1 MFEYVIVGAGTAG
14 CVLANRLTANG
25 ASVALVEAG
34 PPKHGEFRVR
44 APGMY
49 VTLWRSNLDWNF
61 TTEPQA
67 HVEDRRMFWPRGKV
81 TGGTGSLNALV
92 YIRGH
97 PDNYDSWRAAGN
109 FGWGYDE
116 ILPFFTRSE
125 DNSRGASKYHGSGG
139 PMAVDDLPSPG
150 PGARAFVES
159 MSKACKVPIN
169 DDFNGASQVGAG
181 YYQYNIRRGERFS
194 SANGFLDTA
203 MRGHK
208 SLTLITDAL
217 VTGLVLDGD
226 RVKGVRLRERGAER
240 TIEASRE
247 VILCAGA
254 IGSPHLLM
262 LAGIGAG
269 DELRAAGVTPAHE
282 LAGVG
287 KHLEDHLLCGA
298 QYHATGGVDAMTK
311 ARLALW
317 AAQYQL
323 LRKGPLGRSAVQAG
337 GFVKHAADARV
348 PDVQFFFVPW
358 GFSPP
363 NSDEKRPPPFGRY
376 YTILSALLYPKS
388 HGEVRL
394 RSADPAQAPAIDP
407 RYLSDPAD
415 LEHLVDGIE
424 LSREIAATGP
434 LAKLTGKER
443 DIGLPTKTR
452 DDLRGVVR
460 RAVNTIFHPTGTCKM
475 GPRTDPSAVVDAEL
489 RVHGIRGLRVADA
502 SIMPSIIGGNTNAP
516 TVMIAEKA
524 ADFLLH
530 AR

>member
-25 ASVALVEAG
+25 ATVALLEAG
-34 PPKHGEFRVR
+34 PPKHGDFRVR

-49 VTLWRSNLDWNF
+49 VSLWRSSLDWNF
-61 TTEPQA
+61 TTEPQV
-67 HVEDRRMFWPRGKV
+67 HVDNRRMFWPRGKV

-97 PDNYDSWRAAGN
+97 RDNYDAWRAAGN

-116 ILPFFTRSE
+116 ILPFFTKSE
-125 DNSRGASKYHGSGG
+125 DNSRGASKYHGVGG
-139 PMAVDDLPSPG
+139 PIAVDDLPSPG

-159 MSKACKVPIN
+159 MSVACKVPIN
-169 DDFNGASQVGAG
+169 DDFNGASQEGAG

-194 SANGFLDTA
+194 SAVGFLDAA
-203 MRGHK
+203 MRGHS
-208 SLTLITDAL
+208 SLTLVTDAL
-217 VTGLVLDGD
+217 ALGLVFDGD
-226 RVKGVRLRERGAER
+226 RVKGVRIRERGGER

-254 IGSPHLLM
+254 IGSPHVLM
-262 LAGIGAG
+262 LSGIGAG
-269 DELRAAGVTPAHE
+269 DELRAAGVTPTHE
-282 LAGVG
+282 LPGVG
-287 KHLEDHLLCGA
+287 KHLEDHLLCGT
-298 QYHATGGVDAMTK
+298 QYHASGGVDAMTK

-337 GFVKHAADARV
+337 GFLKHGPDAQR

-358 GFSPP
+358 GFTPP

-376 YTILSALLYPKS
+376 YTILSSLLYPSS

-394 RSADPAQAPAIDP
+394 RSADPADAPIIDP
-407 RYLSDPAD
+407 RYLSAETD

-443 DIGLPTKTR
+443 ELGMPTKTR
-452 DDLRGVVR
+452 DDLRAVVR
-460 RAVNTIFHPTGTCKM
+460 RTVNTIFHPTGTCKM
-475 GPRTDPSAVVDAEL
+475 GPNTDPSTVVDAEL
-489 RVHGIRGLRVADA
+489 RVHGLRGLRVADA

-516 TVMIAEKA
+516 TVMIAEMA